1 MKLKILITIVFYL
14 TVENFAHNH
23 SLNNQGQLD
32 SNYIAFL
39 RIKGLLGEEYN
50 SYVTD
55 TKCGFRIIN
64 SVKYNI
70 GQYSQEKREKIQSV
84 LQRPTKQA
92 TLVTPSGKFKIHYDT
107 IGTHAITY
115 SVYDLALALDSTYN
129 YEVNVMGFPPAPED
143 FFNGGDNKYDVYVHN
158 ISPTYG
164 YTELENPIGNG
175 RYTSFIVID
184 NSFHEDSYYTKGI
197 DAARVTVA
205 HEYHHAIQIGNY
217 RYANTDVWFY
227 ELTSTSMEEFVFDSI
242 NDYYSYM
249 PNFFNRPDK
258 IFTGFDG
265 YSQAVWNIYLH
276 KIFDY
281 DYSIFIRQWEFMRNF
296 SALESIKKSIEE
308 KGKSFKT
315 VFSQFYIYNY
325 FTGYRSKPDKY
336 YKEGENYP
344 LVGFNYPIQFIG
356 SSKTI
361 SGYGQ
366 PCSANY
372 YLVIDSVSRIPFP
385 PDSIVILLVNTNVD
399 SALNWSGTTTYFS
412 YKIKI
417 SSSQLDASYKEI
429 STNIYTKIEVN
440 DPANWT
446 DYYII
451 NDTTTLTTLVNVAE
465 LAFPMPANLNKH
477 SSIKIPVP
485 VDWAKEIELYIY
497 SSGMDLIYSSKK
509 VPQVFDNKV
518 VVVWNGRDQENKKVA
533 SGIYFYFLV
542 NDDKKSI
549 GKIVIINE

>member
-1 MKLKILITIVFYL
+1 MKLKILINIVL
-14 TVENFAHNH
+14 ILSVEIFAQNYP
-23 SLNNQGQLD
+23 SNNQEQLD

-39 RIKGLLGEEYN
+39 RIKGLLGDEYN
-50 SYVTD
+50 SYITD
-55 TKCGFRIIN
+55 KKCGFRVIN

-70 GQYSQEKREKIQSV
+70 GQYSQEKREKILSV

-107 IGTHAITY
+107 TGTHAIQY
-115 SVYDLALALDSTYN
+115 SLYELALALDSVYN
-129 YEVNVMGFPPAPED
+129 YEVNIMGFPSAPED

-164 YTELENPIGNG
+164 YTELEVLIGVNKF
-175 RYTSFIVID
+175 TSFMVID
-184 NSFHEDSYYTKGI
+184 NSFHEDDYYTKGI

-217 RYANTDVWFY
+217 RYARNDLWFY

-242 NDYYSYM
+242 NDYYNYM
-249 PNFFNRPDK
+249 PLFFNRPDK
-258 IFTGFDG
+258 IFTRFDG
-265 YSQAVWNIYLH
+265 YSQAIWNIYLH

-281 DYSIFIRQWEFMRNF
+281 DYSIFIRQWELMINY

-336 YKEGENYP
+336 YREGENYP
-344 LVGFNYPIQFIG
+344 LVRFNYPIQFIQP
-356 SSKTI
+356 SKTI

-372 YLVIDSVSRIPFP
+372 YLLIDSVSRIPFP

-399 SALNWSGTTTYFS
+399 SALNWSGSTSNFS

-417 SSSQLDASYKEI
+417 SSTQIDASYKEI
-429 STNIYTKIEVN
+429 SSNIYTKIEVN

-446 DYYII
+446 DYYIL
-451 NDTTTLTTLVNVAE
+451 NDTATIITLVNVTE

-485 VDWAKEIELYIY
+485 IDWAKEIDLYIY
-497 SSGMDLIYSSKK
+497 SIGMELIHKSKK

-518 VVVWNGRDQENKKVA
+518 VVSWDGKDLGNKKVA
-533 SGIYFYFLV
+533 SGIYFYLIV
-542 NDDKKSI
+542 NDDKKST